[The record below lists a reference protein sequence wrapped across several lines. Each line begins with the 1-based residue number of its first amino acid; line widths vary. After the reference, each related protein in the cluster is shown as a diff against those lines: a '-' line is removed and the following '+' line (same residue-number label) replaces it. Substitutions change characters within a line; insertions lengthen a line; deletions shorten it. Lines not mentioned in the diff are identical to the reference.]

1 VPRNLALDSTRFLT
15 LFEMTMALAPQL
27 DRIKWSNHQRAYERM
42 CSGEFGRCCR
52 FCEHAFVV
60 EDLVQLGLN
69 PSAVTAARIRLFY
82 CMICQFKP
90 PMDFRHDVLVVSR
103 MSAGSIPIWV
113 VSRTR
118 SAGNTALATKT
129 RLPPTR
135 RHTPSQRRLVFHTT
149 ASSNSQGDHLV

>member
-60 EDLVQLGLN
+60 EDLDRRLKNNEIVEEQ
-69 PSAVTAARIRLFY
+69 VTVRIL
-82 CMICQFKP
+82 
-90 PMDFRHDVLVVSR
+90 
-103 MSAGSIPIWV
+103 GSI
-113 VSRTR
+113 
-118 SAGNTALATKT
+118 
-129 RLPPTR
+129 
-135 RHTPSQRRLVFHTT
+135 
-149 ASSNSQGDHLV
+149 AS